1 MDNLENEL
9 KMMKNLGSFPM
20 QIPPLSMFQG
30 ACNISPSASTPTN
43 PQSNQ
48 NQNDV
53 DVDAGST
60 PRPQHPDSDGFS
72 SSHHR
77 TPPSPP
83 PISPGQDY
91 GGMFG
96 SGNGAGGPGSNST
109 PVGSSS
115 AGGGGGGGGA
125 GGGAN
130 SMSASSPL
138 PALQPQRRNASSVGS
153 TYPEHEL
160 ISPASSPSIPRYNFN
175 GDMMR
180 HKRAVQEQDQHEQR
194 QRHNLSRHNQ
204 MSSDEE
210 NSIMP
215 QNRYRTFL
223 YVSIYR
229 FAAAAAAASA
239 ANDLSDLQGL
249 DMSSRSN
256 ASSNYHHNFQLPSS
270 RYHHHIYDIL
280 SDREQSQ
287 QAQAQAQAQQATGA
301 SVVHQQEHGHGSQL
315 AMQQHQ
321 SAAAMHNMLSEQL
334 GEQEHDQTTS
344 VDRDHG
350 P

>member
-1 MDNLENEL
+1 MTQVPTENHINSDSPMSAHVDAEAQRFGSGGGGGGSGPNGAGIGATMDNLENEL

-20 QIPPLSMFQG
+20 QIPPLPMFQG

-83 PISPGQDY
+83 PISPGRDY

-96 SGNGAGGPGSNST
+96 AGNGAGGPGSNST
-109 PVGSSS
+109 PAGSSS
-115 AGGGGGGGGA
+115 GGGA
-125 GGGAN
+125 PTVGN
-130 SMSASSPL
+130 NLSASSPL

-180 HKRAVQEQDQHEQR
+180 HKRAVQEQEQQER
-194 QRHNLSRHNQ
+194 RHNISRHNH

-215 QNRYRTFL
+215 QNR
-223 YVSIYR
+223 
-229 FAAAAAAASA
+229 
-239 ANDLSDLQGL
+239 
-249 DMSSRSN
+249 
-256 ASSNYHHNFQLPSS
+256 
-270 RYHHHIYDIL
+270 
-280 SDREQSQ
+280 
-287 QAQAQAQAQQATGA
+287 
-301 SVVHQQEHGHGSQL
+301 
-315 AMQQHQ
+315 
-321 SAAAMHNMLSEQL
+321 
-334 GEQEHDQTTS
+334 
-344 VDRDHG
+344 
-350 P
+350 

>member
-1 MDNLENEL
+1 MSAHVDPESQRFGAGSAGGAAGNNSNGGAPGGGSSGGTNGSGIGSTAMDNLENEL

-20 QIPPLSMFQG
+20 QIPPLPMFQG

-83 PISPGQDY
+83 PISPGRDY

-96 SGNGAGGPGSNST
+96 AAGNGGGGGPGSNST
-109 PVGSSS
+109 PAGSSS
-115 AGGGGGGGGA
+115 GGGGGGAGAGA

-180 HKRAVQEQDQHEQR
+180 HKSRVIQEQEHQERQR
-194 QRHNLSRHNQ
+194 QNISRHNQ

-215 QNRYRTFL
+215 QNR
-223 YVSIYR
+223 
-229 FAAAAAAASA
+229 
-239 ANDLSDLQGL
+239 
-249 DMSSRSN
+249 
-256 ASSNYHHNFQLPSS
+256 
-270 RYHHHIYDIL
+270 
-280 SDREQSQ
+280 
-287 QAQAQAQAQQATGA
+287 
-301 SVVHQQEHGHGSQL
+301 
-315 AMQQHQ
+315 
-321 SAAAMHNMLSEQL
+321 
-334 GEQEHDQTTS
+334 
-344 VDRDHG
+344 
-350 P
+350 